1 MDHVRQTVMSIWP
14 SSVRGRDDGVMEI
27 GGVSVLDLADRFGT
41 PLYIYDEVTLRERAG
56 AFIDAFSGVW
66 PRTRV
71 AYAAKAFLSPALV
84 RILHEVGLALDVSSG
99 GEIYAGLAAGVPAS
113 DMVFHGNAKTEREL
127 REALEAAVGLIAVD
141 NLMELE
147 LLGRLA
153 SERGVRQRILLRLN
167 PGIDVHTHEKIK
179 TGVLDS
185 KFGLPI
191 ATGDAAL
198 AVERAI
204 TAPGLLLGGYH
215 THLGSQL
222 FDPAALGAGIDALLG
237 FAAEMREAH
246 GITPEV
252 ISPGGGFGI
261 PYEDGDVAT
270 PAADWAEA
278 LAGPLRRGCSRH
290 GLPEPELIIEPGR
303 SIAGPAGVTLYR
315 VGPIKEIPGGRRF
328 VSVDG
333 GMADNIRPT
342 LYGARYEA
350 SIANRRAS
358 DPIQAQTIVGKYC
371 ETGDVLIERAELPKV
386 RTGDLLAF
394 AATGA
399 YCLAM
404 ASNYNLATRPA
415 VVLVR
420 DGEARLIRR
429 RETYDDLLAAEIL
442 PDSVRA
448 ELTTGK
454 G

>member
-1 MDHVRQTVMSIWP
+1 MDHVRQTAMSIWP
-14 SSVRGRDDGVMEI
+14 SSVRRRDDGVMEI
-27 GGVSVLDLADRFGT
+27 GGVSVSNLADQFGT
-41 PLYIYDEVTLRERAG
+41 PLYVYDEATLRERAR
-56 AFIDAFSGVW
+56 AFIEAFSGVW

-84 RILHEVGLALDVSSG
+84 RILHDAGLALDVSSG
-99 GEIYAGLAAGVPAS
+99 GEIYAGLVAGVPAS
-113 DMVFHGNAKTEREL
+113 DMTFHGNAKTEREL
-127 REALEAAVGLIAVD
+127 SEALEAGVGLVAVD
-141 NLMELE
+141 NLTELE
-147 LLGRLA
+147 LLARLG

-198 AVERAI
+198 AVERALA
-204 TAPGLLLGGYH
+204 APGLLLAGYH

-237 FAAEMREAH
+237 FAADMRDAY
-246 GITPEV
+246 GVTPEV

-261 PYEDGDVAT
+261 PYEDDDVAT
-270 PAADWAEA
+270 PAADWAKA
-278 LAGPLRRGCSRH
+278 LAGSLRQGCSRH
-290 GLPEPELIIEPGR
+290 GLPEPELVIEPGR

-315 VGPIKEIPGGRRF
+315 VGPIKEIPGGKCF

-342 LYGARYEA
+342 LYRARYEA
-350 SIANRRAS
+350 SIASRPAS
-358 DPIQAQTIVGKYC
+358 DPIRAQTIVGKYC

-420 DGEARLIRR
+420 DGGVSLIRR

-442 PDSVRA
+442 PDSA
-448 ELTTGK
+448 TAALTTGK